1 MPVVL
6 EGLLTS
12 VRPRQW
18 SKNLIVLAPLAFSQ
32 RLTDPPSVRQALA
45 AFSVFTAAAAAIY
58 LFNDLIDRPQDRLH
72 PLKRHRPLAAG
83 TLAPRTAMVAAI
95 LLATTALVAA
105 TILGLRFA
113 ILLAAYLVAN
123 CLYSGFLKR
132 VVILDVMIVSF
143 GFVLRVGAGAA
154 AIGVEV
160 STWLLLCT
168 SFVSLL
174 LAFSKRR
181 HELVL
186 LPGAGQ
192 RTVLSSY
199 RLAFL
204 DPVIGALT
212 AATIL
217 SYSLYAV
224 APETVE
230 KFDTRSLI
238 YTLPF
243 VLYGVFRFLHLVY
256 HVENERSPTETMLSD
271 KPFLFNILLW
281 IGATVIVIY
290 LP

>member
-45 AFSVFTAAAAAIY
+45 AFSVFTVAAAAIY

-113 ILLAAYLVAN
+113 ILLATYLVAN

-192 RTVLSSY
+192 RAVLSSY

-230 KFDTRSLI
+230 RFETRSLI

-281 IGATVIVIY
+281 ISATVIVIY
-290 LP
+290 LL

>member
-192 RTVLSSY
+192 RAVLSSY

-230 KFDTRSLI
+230 KFDTHSLI

-281 IGATVIVIY
+281 ISATVIVIY
-290 LP
+290 LL

>member
-230 KFDTRSLI
+230 KFNTRSLI

-281 IGATVIVIY
+281 ISATVIVIY
-290 LP
+290 LL

>member
-45 AFSVFTAAAAAIY
+45 ALSVFTAAAAAIY

-143 GFVLRVGAGAA
+143 GFLLRVGAGAA

-192 RTVLSSY
+192 RAVLSSY

-281 IGATVIVIY
+281 ISATVIVIY
-290 LP
+290 LL

>member
-45 AFSVFTAAAAAIY
+45 ALSVFTAAAAAIY

-192 RTVLSSY
+192 RAVLSSY

-230 KFDTRSLI
+230 KFDTHSLI

-281 IGATVIVIY
+281 ISATVIVIY
-290 LP
+290 LL

>member
-45 AFSVFTAAAAAIY
+45 ALSVFTAAAAAIY

-105 TILGLRFA
+105 TTLGPRFA
-113 ILLAAYLVAN
+113 ILLTTYLGAN
-123 CLYSGFLKR
+123 GLYSGFLKR

-192 RTVLSSY
+192 RAVLSSY

-230 KFDTRSLI
+230 RFETRSLI

-243 VLYGVFRFLHLVY
+243 VLYGVFRFLHLLY